1 MTLFIQ
7 SHRYNTYLY
16 LKENTE
22 LLGFSIG
29 SEGKEFAMQETWVP
43 SLGQEDPLEKGM
55 NGYPLQ
61 YSCLKNSTDR
71 GYSPWGHK
79 ELGMTELLALSL
91 KYQISE

>member
-7 SHRYNTYLY
+7 SHRYNIYLY

-29 SEGKEFAMQETWVP
+29 SEGKEFACNVGDLC
-43 SLGQEDPLEKGM
+43 SILGQEDPLEKGM

-79 ELGMTELLALSL
+79 ELGMTELLTLSL
-91 KYQISE
+91 KY